1 MNAFATVGD
10 IALQVSGKSF
20 NSATFSQDIK
30 SAQGIDIID
39 ELPTTAG
46 TRISKSREGSGRSPL
61 ALSWRGNSVPGLY
74 MLPDDTIKAALTMGN
89 SLTGENPARG
99 MLASSLVDKTYV
111 DPALKGEKARIP
123 GDIVKIIEDKLDAEY
138 VPFYFHD
145 LRTNEI
151 ISFHAFLENLSETFA
166 AQYNS
171 YKSYGRTDAVKTY
184 GSTNRTISFS
194 FTVASTSRDDFDEM
208 WFKLNRLIASTYPKY
223 TPGQQ
228 VKTGDVT
235 FQQPFS
241 QVVGATPLM
250 RLRVG
255 DVIKSNYSRFNLA
268 RFFGIGSDGTD
279 VSAFDASKKN
289 SSNAGATQNQQQE
302 SVKSGYDKWKVGAF
316 YTIFGSPLKTLES
329 TQSKDAL
336 SSQISTNI
344 ASNVLVNGFVNPV
357 GYALMTNFSRSPDTN
372 YASNLDA
379 NLGVQQSIA
388 GYRTIAGGIVYIKP
402 RERPYDVVDS
412 SGNNIIGKA
421 KIRRQVR
428 AIVLGRNEIQSNINE
443 SDPSYQ
449 SSYKIDNNSL
459 PRKETQ
465 YRVRI
470 IDFGTLIPAS
480 RQLDGITEG
489 DSLLGEYL
497 LVTHDE
503 LLPDLSAIFSSAAVF
518 TSPIAST
525 ADALL
530 AAADSLASALNLNV
544 SSIIDNAAKKG
555 VEGFMSP
562 NNNGIVRAF
571 ENNRGRGLAGVITN
585 LQFNWLEFPWETDW
599 GARAPMGAKVTIS
612 FECMHDL
619 PPGLDASGYMR
630 APTHNVGS
638 VMNTIAGDPYDDKG
652 DVSRTNFTNSGAS
665 NIVKKA

>member
-1 MNAFATVGD
+1 
-10 IALQVSGKSF
+10 
-20 NSATFSQDIK
+20 
-30 SAQGIDIID
+30 
-39 ELPTTAG
+39 
-46 TRISKSREGSGRSPL
+46 
-61 ALSWRGNSVPGLY
+61 
-74 MLPDDTIKAALTMGN
+74 
-89 SLTGENPARG
+89 
-99 MLASSLVDKTYV
+99 
-111 DPALKGEKARIP
+111 
-123 GDIVKIIEDKLDAEY
+123 
-138 VPFYFHD
+138 
-145 LRTNEI
+145 
-151 ISFHAFLENLSETFA
+151 
-166 AQYNS
+166 
-171 YKSYGRTDAVKTY
+171 
-184 GSTNRTISFS
+184 
-194 FTVASTSRDDFDEM
+194 
-208 WFKLNRLIASTYPKY
+208 
-223 TPGQQ
+223 
-228 VKTGDVT
+228 
-235 FQQPFS
+235 
-241 QVVGATPLM
+241 
-250 RLRVG
+250 
-255 DVIKSNYSRFNLA
+255 
-268 RFFGIGSDGTD
+268 
-279 VSAFDASKKN
+279 
-289 SSNAGATQNQQQE
+289 
-302 SVKSGYDKWKVGAF
+302 
-316 YTIFGSPLKTLES
+316 
-329 TQSKDAL
+329 
-336 SSQISTNI
+336 
-344 ASNVLVNGFVNPV
+344 
-357 GYALMTNFSRSPDTN
+357 
-372 YASNLDA
+372 
-379 NLGVQQSIA
+379 
-388 GYRTIAGGIVYIKP
+388 
-402 RERPYDVVDS
+402 
-412 SGNNIIGKA
+412 
-421 KIRRQVR
+421 
-428 AIVLGRNEIQSNINE
+428 
-443 SDPSYQ
+443 
-449 SSYKIDNNSL
+449 
-459 PRKETQ
+459 
-465 YRVRI
+465 VRI